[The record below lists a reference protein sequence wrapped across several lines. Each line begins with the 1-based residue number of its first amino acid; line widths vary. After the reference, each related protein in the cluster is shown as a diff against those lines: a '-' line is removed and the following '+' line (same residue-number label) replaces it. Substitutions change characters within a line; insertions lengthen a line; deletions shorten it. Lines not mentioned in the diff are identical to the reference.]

1 MIKKMR
7 KYKAVIFDMDGTLLD
22 TLEDI
27 AGSVNYAL
35 DELGFPLLDI
45 SQVRDYVGNGVL
57 RMMELSLP
65 GGTINPRI
73 NDAISL
79 FKQHYSKNN
88 RNKTH
93 PYTGITNLLQNLSLS
108 NYKLAVISNKF
119 DTAVKELNA
128 FYFSKYID
136 VAIGESDNI
145 RRKPAADML
154 SAAMSRLGVKAGES
168 VYIGD
173 SEVDIETALNAGVDC
188 ISVAWG
194 FRDRNWLNSHG
205 AKTIVD
211 SPGELAALL

>member
-1 MIKKMR
+1 MR

-22 TLEDI
+22 TLGDI

-45 SQVRDYVGNGVL
+45 SQIRDYVGNGVL

-65 GGTINPRI
+65 GGTGNPRI
-73 NDAISL
+73 NDAVSL
-79 FKQHYSKNN
+79 FRQHYSKNC

-93 PYTGITNLLQNLSLS
+93 PYAGIVNLLQNLSAS

-119 DTAVKELNA
+119 DAAVKELNA
-128 FYFSKYID
+128 FYFSKYIT

-154 SAAMSRLGVKAGES
+154 LAAMNRLDVTANES

-173 SEVDIETALNAGVDC
+173 SEVDIETALNTGVDC